1 MWLSC
6 IPETNVSRTILTVI
20 VALFLIIQLI
30 VANVINAGFRLLLI
44 YSGHVCRAPDREC
57 TLLFLQENICEY
69 WLGAPLR
76 DVYNTYPQNK
86 FSLKNGKLVSA
97 VSVLTGFFI
106 RGILVP
112 YPMFQENGFWHL
124 RYIVFYTKMSNSF
137 FLEKLKQNK

>member
-69 WLGAPLR
+69 WLEAPLR
-76 DVYNTYPQNK
+76 GVYNTYPQNK
-86 FSLKNGKLVSA
+86 FSLKNGKTSICSLRLNWLLYTWYSRALSYVPRKW
-97 VSVLTGFFI
+97 VLTLKVYCLLYKNVKPNFF
-106 RGILVP
+106 RKV
-112 YPMFQENGFWHL
+112 
-124 RYIVFYTKMSNSF
+124 K
-137 FLEKLKQNK
+137 KNK